1 MPTVGERIQELHHEI
16 GRGRPYTNPL
26 LDAVRV
32 LADAV
37 PEYPRACQLVDG
49 VRKMYDMKNR
59 RTLREAPAG
68 DKQRQLIER
77 HLEAFDQILKIL
89 QRKVEEQTRKPPPAP
104 LPARPSPSLADDQP
118 AGEPSPGRAKPVE
131 VQNVLSALQA
141 VNEAVI
147 SLRFVV
153 LENLIGESAAH
164 RGKVTEMITIFQN
177 QMPAETRDMA
187 VAIVKRLEQN
197 FKLWQREA
205 AALKARIEAHKEQFL
220 QRDKDKFR
228 QQLVVVPNQYGIA
241 DRQLRRLIN
250 ALDILIKQTPSA

>member
-1 MPTVGERIQELHHEI
+1 MPTVRERIQELHHQI

-32 LADAV
+32 LADTV

-68 DKQRQLIER
+68 DKQRQLIEQ

-89 QRKVEEQTRKPPPAP
+89 HRKVEEQTRQPPPAP
-104 LPARPSPSLADDQP
+104 PPAGRFSPPAGDQP
-118 AGEPSPGRAKPVE
+118 ASEVAAGRAKSVE

-147 SLRFVV
+147 SLRFV
-153 LENLIGESAAH
+153 LLDNLVVESATY

-177 QMPAETRDMA
+177 QMLAETREMA
-187 VAIVKRLEQN
+187 VAMVKRLEHN

-205 AALKARIEAHKEQFL
+205 AALKARIEAHKDQFF

-241 DRQLRRLIN
+241 ERQLRRLIN
-250 ALDILIKQTPSA
+250 ALDLLIKQADST